1 MRFLSNN
8 TVPDQHSAHVGLARL
23 PWFYTASDCRG
34 PNTASPAAAARFPRI
49 SSSRRIRRTDA
60 AQSESVSGR
69 ACPAPCWERPK
80 ATILAV
86 EHQFKVPLADWLP
99 QLVGRVD
106 LIEVHEEGLIA
117 LVDCKTSRG
126 RWGPDDLLQHAGQ
139 LALYAAGVEELV
151 RTIGKEVRVGSR
163 R

>member
-1 MRFLSNN
+1 MVL
-8 TVPDQHSAHVGLARL
+8 HCLRL
-23 PWFYTASDCRG
+23 PRAKHGVTGRSGKVSEDLEL
-34 PNTASPAAAARFPRI
+34 AAD
-49 SSSRRIRRTDA
+49 SSHGRRPERV
-60 AQSESVSGR
+60 VSGR

-80 ATILAV
+80 AAILAV

-126 RWGPDDLLQHAGQ
+126 RLGPDDLLQPAGQ